1 MRKMYVALRTCNAA
15 FGKPAYQISD
25 LFQHGRPYPALL
37 ATDGS
42 HIASLEVGSCALT
55 GPVVDPWWCVDL
67 GSRMAVKLVALT
79 TRQ

>member
-1 MRKMYVALRTCNAA
+1 MRKMYVASRTCNAA

-25 LFQHGRPYPALL
+25 LFQHGRPYPAQL

-55 GPVVDPWWCVDL
+55 GPAVDPWWCVTI
-67 GSRMAVKLVALT
+67 RYEMVF
-79 TRQ
+79 